1 MDDIKNSFKT
11 KIENIL
17 NEYEKVHEIF
27 NEKFILDKT
36 QVDYKRTKEQP
47 SSIKEIVKLFKTI
60 HENIIK
66 FFNGI
71 KIDNLKPSI
80 IQQYEDIKKIIK
92 TYETYNNNINI
103 QINYPNNEIKLEEQ
117 TQKKLFLLYNKFMKS
132 YEKSNKELISRFNY
146 FLNLFK
152 TLFEKLKKL
161 SKTIDDNRRNF
172 EETGEFL
179 KNLKDENPKVMKG
192 KNNIYNS
199 YINIVVEFK
208 MFDEFFFE
216 IKKKKESW
224 ETDDIFNRITNYKNN
239 LNTEI
244 DKFKNEFQEIEKYF
258 PKININIDVL
268 NKIKTDLINNMER
281 FQNYTIK
288 NTSEIIFENKMRGD
302 ILIILDTTNSM
313 GKYLKI
319 LQKKLDFIIE
329 QIKQKCPLSIIY
341 LGFIGYKDFSD
352 LELGDDYTDLELTLN
367 YNNIYNNIKD
377 LEVDGGDDIPED
389 VAGAFEMAL
398 NKNWGTGQKIA
409 FLITD
414 APCHGTRYHDL
425 DQKKQNYIDKY
436 PKGFY
441 EGDNEEF
448 RRRDIDE
455 LVKDLA
461 QKNISLICFDIL
473 KITEK
478 MFDEFKTIYDK
489 EGKKELFSVEK
500 KDLEK
505 IIINKSSELINKE
518 NEIIE
523 VLKNKFL
530 QNQ

>member
-1 MDDIKNSFKT
+1 MDNIKNSFKT

-27 NEKFILDKT
+27 NEKFILEKT

-208 MFDEFFFE
+208 MFDEFFF
-216 IKKKKESW
+216 
-224 ETDDIFNRITNYKNN
+224 
-239 LNTEI
+239 
-244 DKFKNEFQEIEKYF
+244 
-258 PKININIDVL
+258 
-268 NKIKTDLINNMER
+268 
-281 FQNYTIK
+281 
-288 NTSEIIFENKMRGD
+288 
-302 ILIILDTTNSM
+302 
-313 GKYLKI
+313 
-319 LQKKLDFIIE
+319 
-329 QIKQKCPLSIIY
+329 
-341 LGFIGYKDFSD
+341 
-352 LELGDDYTDLELTLN
+352 
-367 YNNIYNNIKD
+367 
-377 LEVDGGDDIPED
+377 
-389 VAGAFEMAL
+389 
-398 NKNWGTGQKIA
+398 
-409 FLITD
+409 
-414 APCHGTRYHDL
+414 
-425 DQKKQNYIDKY
+425 
-436 PKGFY
+436 
-441 EGDNEEF
+441 
-448 RRRDIDE
+448 
-455 LVKDLA
+455 
-461 QKNISLICFDIL
+461 
-473 KITEK
+473 
-478 MFDEFKTIYDK
+478 
-489 EGKKELFSVEK
+489 
-500 KDLEK
+500 
-505 IIINKSSELINKE
+505 
-518 NEIIE
+518 
-523 VLKNKFL
+523 
-530 QNQ
+530 